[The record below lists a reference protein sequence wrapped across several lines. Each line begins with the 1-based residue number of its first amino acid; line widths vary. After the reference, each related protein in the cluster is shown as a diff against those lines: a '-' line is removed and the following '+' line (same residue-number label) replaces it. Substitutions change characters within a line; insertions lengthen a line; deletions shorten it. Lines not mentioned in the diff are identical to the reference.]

1 MQKRINLF
9 ILLSL
14 HSILLL
20 ADNVSISI
28 SAPKEVGVGDQF
40 RVSYEISSHQIS
52 HFESPDF
59 DGFRILDNHQS
70 SSSSTTIING
80 QVSTK
85 SSTTFTFLLS
95 APRAGE
101 FIIGSAR
108 IHINGETY
116 STKKIPIR
124 VTAQPSGHA
133 SSSALPSTY
142 SNNQTPSPPPLSH
155 PTPSSPD
162 TRNSNLFVRA
172 IASKTKV
179 YEQEAILLTYK
190 IYASQELYV
199 TGFQA
204 KLPVLNGFHIQE
216 LEPDHSQSSETYN
229 GKVYNTAVWKQYVIY
244 PQSTGTCEIP
254 SVPCVATI
262 SIPNGY
268 MDPFGMFPRTETQEK
283 EIKANALSIEVQPL
297 PSPPSTFYGGVGD
310 FNISSSINK
319 RKFKAGEVLSLKVN
333 ITGTG
338 NLKLIETP
346 TIDFPTSFETYD
358 CKVVDDFELTR
369 SGHEGSKVF
378 EYMAVPQQGGQYTIP
393 SLQFTYFNS
402 SLKSYQTLTTHPY
415 TIDVTSNGAITPQT
429 EVEELD
435 KDIKH
440 IKLGDV
446 DLRQDNYSQLYSWK
460 WIIAYILSVII
471 FIVLYILLHGMFPP
485 SASNSIEKRKTANK
499 LAMRQLEKSRMLM
512 QSGKSQEFYVELL
525 NALYTF
531 PQNKLNISNEE
542 FNKENV
548 RQILEDHQ
556 VPIPVIDEYL
566 SLVDECEFTHYT
578 SGLSDHPMEDYYNKA
593 MSLISQLDNS
603 IK

>member
-1 MQKRINLF
+1 MHKKIKLF

-28 SAPKEVGVGDQF
+28 SAPREVGVGEQF
-40 RVSYEISSHQIS
+40 RVSYEISSQQIN

-95 APRAGE
+95 APKSGE
-101 FIIGSAR
+101 YIIGPAR
-108 IHINGETY
+108 VHINGETY
-116 STKKIPIR
+116 STKKIPIH
-124 VTAQPSGHA
+124 VIAQSSGQ
-133 SSSALPSTY
+133 SSSTVPPSSY
-142 SNNQTPSPPPLSH
+142 SSSPSSSNPPVSH
-155 PTPSSPD
+155 PIPSNPD
-162 TRNSNLFVRA
+162 SRNSNLFVRA
-172 IASKTKV
+172 IASKMKV

-216 LEPDHSQSSETYN
+216 LEPDHNQSAENYN

-244 PQSTGTCEIP
+244 PQSTGICEIP

-268 MDPFGMFPRTETQEK
+268 MDPFGMFPRTETQER
-283 EIKANALSIEVQPL
+283 EIQANALSIDVLPL
-297 PSPPSTFYGGVGD
+297 PSPPSSFYGGVGD

-319 RKFKAGEVLSLKVN
+319 RKFRAGEVLSLKVN
-333 ITGTG
+333 VTGIG
-338 NLKLIETP
+338 NLKLLETP
-346 TIDFPTSFETYD
+346 TIDFPSSFETYD

-369 SGHEGSKVF
+369 SGHEGSKMF
-378 EYMAVPQQGGQYTIP
+378 EYMAVPQQSGQYTIP
-393 SLQFTYFNS
+393 SLKFTFFDP
-402 SLKSYQTLTTHPY
+402 SLKSYQTLTTHSY
-415 TIDVTSNGAITPQT
+415 TIDVSSNGAFTPQT

-446 DLRQDNYSQLYSWK
+446 ELRKDNYSQLFSWK
-460 WIIAYILSVII
+460 WIIAYILSIII
-471 FIVLYILLHGMFPP
+471 FIVLYLLFHRMFTH
-485 SASNSIEKRKTANK
+485 SAASSTEKRKIARK
-499 LAMRQLEKSRMLM
+499 LAMRQLEKSRILM

-548 RQILEDHQ
+548 RKILENHQ
-556 VPIPVIDEYL
+556 VPTPVIDEYL

-578 SGLSDHPMEDYYNKA
+578 TGLSEHPMEEYYTKA
-593 MSLISQLDNS
+593 ISVISQLDNS